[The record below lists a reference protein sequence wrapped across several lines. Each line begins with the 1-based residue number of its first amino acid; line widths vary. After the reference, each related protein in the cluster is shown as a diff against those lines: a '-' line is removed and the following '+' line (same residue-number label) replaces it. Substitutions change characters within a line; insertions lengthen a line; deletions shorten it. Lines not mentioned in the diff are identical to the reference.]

1 MPLITSIIIK
11 IVRNL
16 CYGNTHLMFFLRKTT
31 GPMAHPWET
40 GSNKLTFFLSSVS
53 VFQFRKTCRHTDTA
67 TYVKDRELS
76 QPHYPKD
83 PKKMKKKQQLG
94 HLS

>member
-16 CYGNTHLMFFLRKTT
+16 CYGNTHLMFFLKKTT

-40 GSNKLTFFLSSVS
+40 GSNKLTFFYQACLY
-53 VFQFRKTCRHTDTA
+53 FNLGKHTCRHTETA
-67 TYVKDRELS
+67 TYVKDKETGVTTKLHER
-76 QPHYPKD
+76 P
-83 PKKMKKKQQLG
+83 
-94 HLS
+94 

>member
-1 MPLITSIIIK
+1 MKLFPLIMHVYMPLITSIIIK

-40 GSNKLTFFLSSVS
+40 GSNKLTKL
-53 VFQFRKTCRHTDTA
+53 
-67 TYVKDRELS
+67 
-76 QPHYPKD
+76 
-83 PKKMKKKQQLG
+83 
-94 HLS
+94 